1 MTVTRSG
8 LMAIWMALL
17 GLLAGASLAAQGVL
31 PGTASPNLMPLSR
44 EILKELIETNTT
56 LSSGSTTLASER
68 MAARLLAVG
77 LARSPRWPP
86 PVRAT
91 MATVSVIVAAA
102 SVIAYAVGAFGLS
115 RPRAPVF
122 VLGPPITSAVAV
134 VAVIIAALGARRR

>member
-1 MTVTRSG
+1 MVGGMRADGDTALGRAAPWAIAIGAVVSAALVLYATRRVGSPP
-8 LMAIWMALL
+8 LLQALF
-17 GLLAGASLAAQGVL
+17 AAWVVAPFG
-31 PGTASPNLMPLSR
+31 
-44 EILKELIETNTT
+44 
-56 LSSGSTTLASER
+56 
-68 MAARLLAVG
+68 LLAVG

-122 VLGPPITSAVAV
+122 VLGPPITSAGAVIAVMMTAV
-134 VAVIIAALGARRR
+134 VSRRR

>member
-1 MTVTRSG
+1 MVGGMRADGDTALGRAAPWALAIGAVVSAALVLYATRRVGSPP
-8 LMAIWMALL
+8 LLQALF
-17 GLLAGASLAAQGVL
+17 AAWVVAPFG
-31 PGTASPNLMPLSR
+31 
-44 EILKELIETNTT
+44 
-56 LSSGSTTLASER
+56 
-68 MAARLLAVG
+68 LLAVG

-134 VAVIIAALGARRR
+134 VAVILAALSARHR